1 MTTTTVHERPHLNLE
16 AGDPGAQLRRRLDQL
31 VDLRETC
38 SDDRIDPSSHRD
50 FALPPW
56 RRPCASPRRGSAPV
70 SNLQTKQSPTA

>member
-50 FALPPW
+50 FGLPAVATTL
-56 RRPCASPRRGSAPV
+56 RPPRRGSAPV